1 VVQISASYSANALV
15 NIHGDPPLPETIG
28 ISRGHLS
35 QASKKLVFADNLLSL
50 RSPYLDT
57 LITHYSRCPKDYF
70 RGHRPETA
78 AAEQGACRMPSHC
91 DAFVPGLSG
100 FDGGGGVR
108 DFIGVM
114 VEYLLLRGGGGG
126 EGGGEGA
133 GMVGLK
139 DVVGGVEKEVSRF
152 HEF

>member
-1 VVQISASYSANALV
+1 LESLAATF
-15 NIHGDPPLPETIG
+15 H
-28 ISRGHLS
+28 
-35 QASKKLVFADNLLSL
+35 KLVKSWYSL
-50 RSPYLDT
+50 TIY
-57 LITHYSRCPKDYF
+57 
-70 RGHRPETA
+70 
-78 AAEQGACRMPSHC
+78 SHC
-91 DAFVPGLSG
+91 GPHTSTPSSHITPGARKIISG
-100 FDGGGGVR
+100 VTDPKLPPPSRVLAECPLIVMLLFQVYPALMEGGGVR